1 MEGPDRRD
9 IIDRSRQ
16 AANLDLAGLSV
27 GQAFSVS
34 HIFDSDAVDRF
45 AELCGDFS
53 PLHVDDAFA
62 AETEFG
68 GRVVHGMLLASLFS
82 TLVGMRIPGR
92 RALYLGQELNFRRP
106 VMVGE
111 RITATAKVASV
122 SPALGLVQL
131 TTTVVKADQSVAV
144 TGTGKVRVRGSA
156 AVQPTAGSVPPLT
169 ASAGQ
174 KTALVTGASRG
185 LGAAIA
191 KRLAKDG
198 YAIGINYRSSDAA
211 ARQVADD
218 IASAGGTAMPLQG
231 DVRDEKSVASMIA
244 ALVDR
249 FGRLDLLV
257 NNASPPYELR
267 SALQVGWSDVAD
279 HLEGSVRGPFAL
291 SRAAYPH
298 LRASAGAIINVLS
311 QVVEAQ
317 PPPQMLDYVIG
328 KFGLLGLTRSL
339 AVEWAADGIRVNGV
353 APSLL
358 ETDMTSHFTD
368 RVFKLEAS
376 RTPLRRLA
384 TVEDVAGAV
393 SYLGGSD
400 ASFLTG
406 LVITVA
412 GGRVMK

>member
-1 MEGPDRRD
+1 MEDRDRRR
-9 IIDRSRQ
+9 IVERSEE
-16 AANLDLAGLSV
+16 AANLDLADLSV
-27 GQAFSVS
+27 GQTFSLT
-34 HIFDSDAVDRF
+34 HTFDADAVDRF

-53 PLHVDDAFA
+53 PLHVDDAYA

-106 VMVGE
+106 VRVGE
-111 RITATAKVASV
+111 TVTATGKVASV

-131 TTTVVKADQSVAV
+131 TTSVLKADGSIAV
-144 TGTGKVRVRGSA
+144 TGAGKVRVRGSGTQA
-156 AVQPTAGSVPPLT
+156 SSRDVPTLT
-169 ASAGQ
+169 AAPGQ
-174 KTALVTGASRG
+174 KAALVTGASRG

-191 KRLAKDG
+191 RRLAEEG
-198 YAIGINYRSSDAA
+198 YAVGVNYRSSEAA
-211 ARQVADD
+211 ARQVAAD
-218 IASAGGTAMPLQG
+218 IVSAGGAAIPLCA
-231 DVRDEKSVASMIA
+231 DVRDEDAAASMVA
-244 ALVDR
+244 TLVDR
-249 FGRLDLLV
+249 FSRLDLLV
-257 NNASPPYELR
+257 NNASLPYELR
-267 SALQVGWSDVAD
+267 NVHQVAWPDVAA
-279 HLEGSVRGPFAL
+279 HLEGSVRGPLAL
-291 SRAAYPH
+291 ARAAYPH
-298 LRASAGAIINVLS
+298 LRASAGAIVNILS

-317 PPPQMLDYVIG
+317 PPPQMLDYVVG

-358 ETDMTSHFTD
+358 ETDMTGHFAD

-384 TVEDVAGAV
+384 TVDDVAGAV
-393 SYLGGSD
+393 SYLGGAD

-406 LVITVA
+406 VVLTVA

>member
-1 MEGPDRRD
+1 MEDRDRRR
-9 IIDRSRQ
+9 IVERSEE
-16 AANLDLAGLSV
+16 AANLDLADLSV
-27 GQAFSVS
+27 GQTFSLT
-34 HIFDSDAVDRF
+34 HTFDADAVDRF

-53 PLHVDDAFA
+53 PLHVDDAYA
-62 AETEFG
+62 ATTEFG

-111 RITATAKVASV
+111 TITATGKVASV

-131 TTTVVKADQSVAV
+131 TTTVLKADGSIAV
-144 TGTGKVRVRGSA
+144 TGTGKVRVRGNSA
-156 AVQPTAGSVPPLT
+156 QTSAGEVPALT
-169 ASAGQ
+169 AAPGQ
-174 KTALVTGASRG
+174 KAALVTGASRG
-185 LGAAIA
+185 LARRSRDGSQKMDTRSASTTDRARRPPA
-191 KRLAKDG
+191 RLRRTSCQRRRRDSVVRRRAGRRRRRFDG
-198 YAIGINYRSSDAA
+198 GVARGPVRPAGP
-211 ARQVADD
+211 ARQQCL
-218 IASAGGTAMPLQG
+218 ASLRAPERASGRAGRM
-231 DVRDEKSVASMIA
+231 
-244 ALVDR
+244 
-249 FGRLDLLV
+249 
-257 NNASPPYELR
+257 SPR
-267 SALQVGWSDVAD
+267 IF
-279 HLEGSVRGPFAL
+279 EGSVRGPLAL

-298 LRASAGAIINVLS
+298 LRASGGAIVNILS

-317 PPPQMLDYVIG
+317 PPPQMLDYVVG

-358 ETDMTSHFTD
+358 ETDMTGHFAD

-384 TVEDVAGAV
+384 TVDDVAGAV
-393 SYLGGSD
+393 SYLGGAD
-400 ASFLTG
+400 ASFVTG
-406 LVITVA
+406 VVLTVA